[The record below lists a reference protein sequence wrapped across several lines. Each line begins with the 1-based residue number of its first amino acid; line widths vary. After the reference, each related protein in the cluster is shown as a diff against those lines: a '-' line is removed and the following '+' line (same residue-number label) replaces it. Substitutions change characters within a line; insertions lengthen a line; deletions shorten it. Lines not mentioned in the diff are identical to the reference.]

1 MVSTSNFKFKNS
13 RQKYA
18 KLIDTKQKRK
28 RNVNSIFS
36 IFLQTQKRKEKFNA
50 IARKNSLENL

>member
-18 KLIDTKQKRK
+18 KLIDTKKKRK